1 MKTKLYRSD
10 PKFHD
15 KIVCGPRTN
24 YFSLNCKKDINGGR
38 AGGLNIIWSTNVNLQ
53 ILNHNENFK
62 IVLWHFFMTFLLSI
76 TSGGFD
82 MDVTCSRIISF
93 LIE

>member
-1 MKTKLYRSD
+1 MNAQGLGLRRLLPFHSGNAIVNVRS
-10 PKFHD
+10 
-15 KIVCGPRTN
+15 I
-24 YFSLNCKKDINGGR
+24 
-38 AGGLNIIWSTNVNLQ
+38 A
-53 ILNHNENFK
+53 
-62 IVLWHFFMTFLLSI
+62 IVLWHFLMTFLLSI